1 MDSGRKKIHNTSTDI
16 EFYIV
21 ICRQKVGHTHHTQRK
36 NKLSMHS
43 KINITIRFSK
53 KRGTQ
58 KCNLYCYTGKPP
70 RSVAHRSE
78 ARVHRKVY
86 IFEKRLGKKKSQKSQ
101 KSTAKYTSLQNN
113 ENMTEWYSLLF
124 THVRLSNRQSSTPV
138 LGNI

>member
-1 MDSGRKKIHNTSTDI
+1 MYEFMAKVSLNMLNAKLQIHPTHSESHKMSQTKHFINKIEERILRIHGFRKKIHNTSTDI

-36 NKLSMHS
+36 NELSMHS

-58 KCNLYCYTGKPP
+58 KWNLYCYTGKPP

-78 ARVHRKVY
+78 ARVHRKV
-86 IFEKRLGKKKSQKSQ
+86 
-101 KSTAKYTSLQNN
+101 
-113 ENMTEWYSLLF
+113 
-124 THVRLSNRQSSTPV
+124 
-138 LGNI
+138 

>member
-53 KRGTQ
+53 NRGTQ
-58 KCNLYCYTGKPP
+58 KCNLYCYTAKPP

-86 IFEKRLGKKKSQKSQ
+86 IFEKSLGPQKTP
-101 KSTAKYTSLQNN
+101 KWNLDCIIHDD

-124 THVRLSNRQSSTPV
+124 THVQLSNRQSSTPV
-138 LGNI
+138 LGIYAYM